1 MNLPENIEKLM
12 RSEIKAI
19 DAYVPIEP
27 TAVLS
32 QRIDIAPENIIKLDG
47 NENPYGCSA
56 KVRQALANYSHY
68 HIYPDPEQREL
79 RKALEEYIGFKSEQ
93 ILAGSGSDELI
104 DLILRLFIEPG
115 DKVIN
120 CPPTFG
126 MYKFCT
132 EVCGGKIVN
141 IPRKHDFSVDITA
154 IKKAIDKKTKVIFI
168 ASPNNPSANLTNE
181 SDILELLTA
190 SIIVVVDEA
199 YAEFSGS
206 SITHLVPRYS
216 NLVVLR
222 TFSKWAG
229 LAGLR
234 VGYGIFPPS
243 VAELVLKIKQPYNL
257 NVAAQAAMLASLE
270 DVELLLE
277 RVQLLIAEREELS
290 KALASTP
297 FIRPL
302 PSQANFILCRIDGID
317 AGALQAELRKRGI
330 MVRRPDS
337 PVLRDCLRISVGL
350 PEHRQAL
357 IEALN
362 EIGGNR
368 GASR

>member
-1 MNLPENIEKLM
+1 MNLPKNIEKLM

-19 DAYVPIEP
+19 NAYVPIEP
-27 TAVLS
+27 TDILS

-56 KVRQALANYSHY
+56 KVGQALANYSYY

-79 RKALEEYIGFKSEQ
+79 RKALEGYSGFKSEQ

-141 IPRKHDFSVDITA
+141 IPRKQDFSIDIA
-154 IKKAIDKKTKVIFI
+154 SIKNAIDKKTKVIFI

-181 SDILELLTA
+181 SDILELLSN

-206 SITHLVPRYS
+206 TISHLVPAFS

-234 VGYGIFPPS
+234 VGYGIFPTYM
-243 VAELVLKIKQPYNL
+243 VKYLIKIKQPYNV
-257 NVAAQAAMLASLE
+257 NAAAQVAVIESLK
-270 DVELLLE
+270 DINYLHSTIKAIVN
-277 RVQLLIAEREELS
+277 ERERLWNKLS
-290 KALASTP
+290 EIGWLKVY
-297 FIRPL
+297 
-302 PSQANFILCRIDGID
+302 PSKANFILFSVLKGKAKEIHDYLQIKGIF
-317 AGALQAELRKRGI
+317 
-330 MVRRPDS
+330 VRYFNTQD
-337 PVLRDCLRISVGL
+337 LKDCLRISVGK
-350 PEHRQAL
+350 PEHTDKLISAL
-357 IEALN
+357 K
-362 EIGGNR
+362 EIH
-368 GASR
+368 